1 MGSRLVGL
9 HLKSM
14 RQRKSLPS
22 SRKWLVLAGVGLPGS
37 ARSQMSK
44 HQDTGEKNPK
54 TGLYISMAGP
64 LYLTHC
70 EPSSALTFFPCF
82 KI

>member
-14 RQRKSLPS
+14 RQRKSLTI
-22 SRKWLVLAGVGLPGS
+22 SRNWLVLAGVGLPGS

-44 HQDTGEKNPK
+44 HQDTGEKKPK
-54 TGLYISMAGP
+54 NWLIHFHGRSIIFDP
-64 LYLTHC
+64 L
-70 EPSSALTFFPCF
+70 
-82 KI
+82 